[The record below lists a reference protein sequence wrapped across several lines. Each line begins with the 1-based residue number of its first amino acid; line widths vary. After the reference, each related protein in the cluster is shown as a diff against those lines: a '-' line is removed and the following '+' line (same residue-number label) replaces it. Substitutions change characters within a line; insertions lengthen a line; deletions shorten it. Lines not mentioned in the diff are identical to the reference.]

1 MIKSKCAKEPGMRPL
16 VFLLFIVTATNSFTP
31 STLPSTLQPQPQTC
45 NIGISTPTRVSPSYS
60 SGRLDNLR
68 FLDVHVKK
76 CQPRSSSC
84 LSMSATSASVATTTA
99 IVTASTKARQFAYKK
114 RFAIIMAFMTG
125 WADFIFVKK
134 FNFFPTMMTGNSL
147 KMSYAM
153 VDGRVIDVFF
163 YLSIIFSYMMGV
175 GIFRRAELSYKD
187 KALNGLF
194 APLVT
199 ICFLMSD
206 CLSWMNPSSKFVPA
220 MLLSLAWGVINS
232 VGSEVT
238 GTLIFVVTG
247 AMVSEIACM
256 SNVEGGVFISLYDS
270 TMNSCVHDKLVRLE
284 YRI

>member
-16 VFLLFIVTATNSFTP
+16 FLLLFIVTATNSFTP
-31 STLPSTLQPQPQTC
+31 STLPSTLRPQPQTYD
-45 NIGISTPTRVSPSYS
+45 IGISTPTRVSPSYS
-60 SGRLDNLR
+60 SGRLENLR

-76 CQPRSSSC
+76 CQSRSSPC
-84 LSMSATSASVATTTA
+84 LSMSATSASVATTTTTTTA
-99 IVTASTKARQFAYKK
+99 TVTASTKARQFAYKK

-125 WADFIFVKK
+125 WADYIFVKK

-153 VDGRVIDVFF
+153 VDGRIIDTFF
-163 YLSIIFSYMMGV
+163 YLSIIFSYMLGV

-206 CLSWMNPSSKFVPA
+206 YLSWMNPSSKFVPA

-247 AMVSEIACM
+247 AMVSHHL
-256 SNVEGGVFISLYDS
+256 F
-270 TMNSCVHDKLVRLE
+270 T
-284 YRI
+284 